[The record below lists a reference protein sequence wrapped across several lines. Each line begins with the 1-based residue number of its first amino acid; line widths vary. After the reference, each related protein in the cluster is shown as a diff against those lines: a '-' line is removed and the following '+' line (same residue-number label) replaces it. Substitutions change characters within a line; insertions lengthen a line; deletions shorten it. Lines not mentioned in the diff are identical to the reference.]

1 MNVHTAKQI
10 GGKVWQYEQLHRV
23 YFSNLDS
30 WYGFELTHY
39 KTGNLQTARLDGE
52 LISNCKAKK
61 VLATLAKIKIW
72 LDVPTG
78 KLWVDFQYDSVE
90 SEMAASKT
98 LTAIKAAAAKVRDA
112 ASPEVTAVPEKPKFK
127 LAGLRVR
134 DGQVVGRD
142 GAPVFFTR

>member
-10 GGKVWQYEQLHRV
+10 GGKVWQYEQRHRV

-39 KTGNLQTARLDGE
+39 KTKELQTASLDGE
-52 LISNCKAKK
+52 LISNCKAKQ

-78 KLWVDFQYDSVE
+78 KLWVDFRYDSVE

-98 LTAIKAAAAKVRDA
+98 LTAIKAAAAKVEDA

-127 LAGLRVR
+127 LAGLRVH
-134 DGQVVGRD
+134 DGQVVSRD
-142 GAPVFFTR
+142 GAPVFLTR